1 VDARTPSAHHIK
13 EGKVKRTTYALALLA
28 VVGAVVI
35 AGCGGGSSS
44 TSAGSTGSSSE
55 SVTTS
60 SGGSGTIAGSE
71 VAGLG
76 TVLVDSSGMTVYM
89 FTEDKGT
96 RSVCYGGC
104 ESAWPPVVA
113 SGKPTAGE
121 GAMSSALGTTK
132 RKDGT
137 LQVTYE
143 GHPLYTYAD
152 DKSPGEANGNEV
164 EGTWFALDEAGAGV
178 KGMASDNTGTT
189 TTESTTTE
197 SEPASES
204 EGSSGGGYGY

>member
-1 VDARTPSAHHIK
+1 
-13 EGKVKRTTYALALLA
+13 VKRTTYALALLA

-44 TSAGSTGSSSE
+44 TSAESTSSGGE
-55 SVTTS
+55 SATTSSS
-60 SGGSGTIAGSE
+60 SGGSGTIASGE

-76 TVLVDSSGMTVYM
+76 TVLVDSSGMTVYL

-96 RSVCYGGC
+96 TSVCYGGC
-104 ESAWPPVVA
+104 EEEWPPVVA

-121 GAMSSALGTTK
+121 GAISSALGTTK

-143 GHPLYTYAD
+143 GHPVYTFAD
-152 DKSPGEANGNEV
+152 DKSPGEANGQEDDGV
-164 EGTWFALDEAGAGV
+164 WFVMNEAGAAV
-178 KGMASDNTGTT
+178 KGKASGETSTT
-189 TTESTTTE
+189 STESTTTE
-197 SEPASES
+197 SGSAPAA
-204 EGSSGGGYGY
+204 GGGY